1 MNFIILCP
9 DSVETLN
16 RTPMKILLTLSLFI
30 LISLANAETN
40 IKGVLPIANA
50 GPNQTIY
57 LTQTSNVTLNGS
69 ASSGDSYIWT
79 KITDAA
85 PPQAGFPTD
94 SATIVSPTSAVTSVT
109 GMIQGVW
116 YYQLAVTSGGV
127 TALDTVVISVDYD
140 VPPPGGTLVANIPI
154 QDENW
159 AKLANDRSD
168 TTNDIG
174 YTGMNKY
181 KNPLNNTWLYFERAR
196 SNQAMIDSSRGK
208 LYSTL
213 EDGYHRAGESFDRTQ
228 VSPISNF
235 YLDSNKTYVL
245 ELKYYFPQSIR
256 ANMMQGNA
264 GSGWYSFAVFGIHA
278 SDELTGTGELF
289 VMRDSI
295 CWNDNYVPSTIK
307 LMSVDGDIGQA
318 HTLRVT
324 IREGKGYP
332 GQKAFVKVQL
342 DGVTKFYRN
351 TGDVGRTWQK
361 DYIKMTGLYD
371 YGARIVS
378 PDSLSR
384 GKKFSLVTE
393 AMRVYVLPENKLPTA
408 NAGSAQYIK
417 LPVNSVKLSGSGSDA
432 DGTIKSYQWTK
443 ISGPSFYN
451 IDAPNSAIANASG
464 LVQGIYQFKL
474 TVTDNSGGVGT
485 SIVQITVNAANI
497 PPVVTAGNNKSI
509 TLPTNLTTL
518 NGSASDADGTIKSY
532 QWTKV
537 SGPSTYNIV
546 NANSAT
552 TDVSGLAQGAYQFNL
567 SVIDN
572 DGAISSATV
581 QVTVNAPANIPPVA
595 TAGASKSI
603 TLPTN
608 TTSLTG
614 SGSDADGTIATYQWT
629 KISGPAAYNIVNPA
643 SPVTDVSGL
652 MQGIYQFQLTVK
664 DNKGDIG
671 TAVMQINVIA
681 AANIPPTASAGPDKS
696 TTLPVNSVSLNGSGN
711 DADGTI
717 ASYQW
722 TKISGPSTFTI
733 VNANSASTNV
743 TNLVEGVYQFQ
754 LTVKDNKGDAGTST
768 VNVTVNKATTKNVP
782 TTGAVPV
789 ASAGNDT
796 TLVFPEN
803 SVTLEGK
810 GTTSGGS
817 IKSWQWSQ
825 VSGPSVSTLSS
836 ANTANTVVNNLVE
849 GTYQFELTVRD
860 DGGLVGKDTVNV
872 TVALGRL
879 ARESNEIKVYP
890 NPVSNEAT
898 IEINTGKSNTNLVVL
913 MTDVSGKTVYRKET
927 VSPSSTVKLQI
938 DMSNLTRG
946 TYIVTVLFDGIDQQ
960 VIKVLRM

>member
-1 MNFIILCP
+1 
-9 DSVETLN
+9 
-16 RTPMKILLTLSLFI
+16 MKTLLTLFSFI
-30 LISLANAETN
+30 LILSAKAEVNT
-40 IKGVLPIANA
+40 KAALPVANA
-50 GPNQTIY
+50 GPDQTIY
-57 LTQTSNVTLNGS
+57 LTQTSSVTLNGS
-69 ASSGDSYIWT
+69 YSSGDSYQWT
-79 KITDAA
+79 KITDVA

-94 SATIVSPTSAVTSVT
+94 SATIVSPNSAITSVT
-109 GMIQGVW
+109 GLIQGVW
-116 YYQLAVTSGGV
+116 YYQLAVTSAGV
-127 TALDTVVISVDYD
+127 TVLDTVVISVDYD
-140 VPPPGGTLVANIPI
+140 TPPPGGVLVANVPI

-159 AKLANDRSD
+159 AKMANDRSD

-181 KNPLNNTWLYFERAR
+181 LNPVNNTWLYFERAR

-213 EDGYHRAGESFDRTQ
+213 EDGYHRVGETFDRTQ
-228 VSPISNF
+228 VSPIGNF
-235 YLDSNKTYVL
+235 FLDSNKTYVL

-256 ANMMQGNA
+256 ANMMQGDA
-264 GSGWYSFAVFGIHA
+264 GSGWYSFAIFGIHA
-278 SDELTGTGELF
+278 SDASTGTGELF
-289 VMRDSI
+289 VKRDSI
-295 CWNDNYVPSTIK
+295 CWNDNYAAVSPK

-332 GQKAFVKVQL
+332 GQKAFVKVQM
-342 DGVTKFYRN
+342 DGITKFYRD

-361 DYIKMTGLYD
+361 DYLKMTGLYD
-371 YGARIVS
+371 YGARLVN

-408 NAGSAQYIK
+408 NAGPAQSIK
-417 LPVNSVKLSGSGSDA
+417 LPVNSAKLTGGGSDA

-443 ISGPSFYN
+443 ISGPSSYS
-451 IDAPNSAIANASG
+451 IDAPNSAVANISG

-474 TVTDNSGGVGT
+474 TVTDNSGGIGT
-485 SIVQITVNAANI
+485 SVVQITVNAANI
-497 PPVVTAGNNKSI
+497 PPVVSAGNSKSI
-509 TLPTNLTTL
+509 TLPANLTTL

-537 SGPSTYNIV
+537 SGPSACNIV

-552 TDVSGLAQGAYQFNL
+552 TDVSGLTEGVYQFKL
-567 SVIDN
+567 SVTDN
-572 DGAISSATV
+572 DGALSSATV
-581 QVTVNAPANIPPVA
+581 QITVNAPANIPPVA
-595 TAGASKSI
+595 TAGTDKSI

-608 TTSLTG
+608 GTSLTG
-614 SGSDADGTIATYQWT
+614 SGSDADGTIASYQWT

-652 MQGIYQFQLTVK
+652 VQGIYQFQLTVK
-664 DNKGDIG
+664 DNKGDTG
-671 TAVMQINVIA
+671 SAVMQINVIA

-711 DADGTI
+711 DADGNI
-717 ASYQW
+717 VSYQW

-733 VNANSASTNV
+733 VTANAASTDV
-743 TNLVEGVYQFQ
+743 TNLVEGTYQFQ
-754 LTVKDNKGDAGTST
+754 LTVKDNKGDAGAST
-768 VNVTVNKATTKNVP
+768 VHVIVNKATTNNVV
-782 TTGAVPV
+782 TTGVAPV

-796 TLVFPEN
+796 TLIFPDN
-803 SVTLEGK
+803 SVTLEGT
-810 GTTSGGS
+810 GTTSDGS
-817 IKSWQWSQ
+817 IESWQWSQ
-825 VSGPSVSTLSS
+825 VSGPSASTISS
-836 ANTANTVVNNLVE
+836 ANTASTVVNNLVE
-849 GTYQFELTVRD
+849 GTYQFELTIRD

-879 ARESNEIKVYP
+879 ARESNNIKVYP

-913 MTDVSGKTVYRKET
+913 MTDVSGKTVYRKEM
-927 VSPSSTVKLQI
+927 VSSLSTIKLQI
-938 DMSNLTRG
+938 DMSNLPKG
-946 TYIVTVLFDGIDQQ
+946 TYVITVLFDATDKQ